1 MAEEDDEA
9 SVQSEWATDLGPDP
23 DPNPSTLKARSDPPW
38 ARTDTSLGLG
48 GSLVKGRLG
57 EGWWDR

>member
-9 SVQSEWATDLGPDP
+9 SVQSEWVTDLGPDP
-23 DPNPSTLKARSDPPW
+23 DSNPSTLKARSDPPW

-57 EGWWDR
+57 EGW